1 MFFKIKKKSSGSH
14 YSEDDGLADLA
25 EHYSGP
31 CLHLLYQSLYYSVE
45 DGGEIRT
52 PETGVPRG
60 CALSPLTGA
69 VLLWH
74 MDRYFG
80 CQTGQYYLRYMDD
93 YLLLARHR
101 WPLKRAIRD
110 GNQYL
115 RVAGFTCPPDKRQ
128 LGRLSRGFDW
138 CGIECSPPNP
148 PRISVRL
155 LIKHRERCQRL
166 DEQLRA
172 RGLSDKDRAARVHAY
187 RTRWTIW
194 AHSLVKATK

>member
-1 MFFKIKKKSSGSH
+1 M
-14 YSEDDGLADLA
+14 
-25 EHYSGP
+25 
-31 CLHLLYQSLYYSVE
+31 
-45 DGGEIRT
+45 
-52 PETGVPRG
+52 
-60 CALSPLTGA
+60 
-69 VLLWH
+69 
-74 MDRYFG
+74 
-80 CQTGQYYLRYMDD
+80 
-93 YLLLARHR
+93 LLARHR

-115 RVAGFTCPPDKRQ
+115 RVAGFTCPPDKIQ

-148 PRISVRL
+148 PRISDRS

-172 RGLSDKDRAARVHAY
+172 RGLSDKDRAARVQAY

-194 AHSLVKATK
+194 AEILLKAAK